1 MKEGRRAEGG
11 GGREKDSENFE
22 KNRSRRVFIEYVSLV
37 ARVCTFVFLMHLA
50 ALYSVSGRCESDEGV
65 GKKRSETRRE
75 GHTQTQ
81 VLM

>member
-1 MKEGRRAEGG
+1 MKRTLRILRKIEVGG
-11 GGREKDSENFE
+11 YLLSMFHWWP
-22 KNRSRRVFIEYVSLV
+22 VS
-37 ARVCTFVFLMHLA
+37 AHSFFLMHLA